1 MENVAK
7 KKPKKKASEAEKPGA
22 ADDKLTGQDI
32 EDAKKRR
39 KLFLRAKTK
48 AAERFAAAARQKLGN
63 MVKGVAVI
71 GSIAR
76 GDFTP
81 GSDIDVLVVI
91 DDTRRDVPDE
101 LKEKML
107 AMLNSIGK
115 EIDKKMQVQIH
126 TLTELF
132 QFATGGDN
140 IIYNFLRHMKIVYDG
155 GVLKPMRKLLKSGE
169 IKPTKE
175 SVMRSMD
182 GAGFYMK
189 KVDQYVEWIVERYYR
204 AITWASNAF
213 IMSMDRPPAAVP
225 EIPLVLKGYADQGVL
240 PQEVPAIAA
249 EVIQLHK
256 AVEHGEVEPTTEQ
269 IHELKP
275 KVDSF
280 LEVLRNEVV
289 GSVVEEGLKG
299 SVKAKIKTMPKIIFE
314 FPEGRAF
321 AWLLQDGVY
330 VAHYKGDKLSAVY
343 KSQVEEGEVDD
354 FEKVKHEDL
363 FQAMETSELKPLIN
377 PELIRMIYGALPAG
391 VRQKPEK
398 VAVEYPGRAMVD
410 LGDAVKLG

>member
-1 MENVAK
+1 LIVGNVGK
-7 KKPKKKASEAEKPGA
+7 KKKNEGGPEPEPAG
-22 ADDKLTGQDI
+22 DKLTGRDI
-32 EDAKKRR
+32 EEAKKKR
-39 KLFLRAKTK
+39 KLFLRAKVK
-48 AAERFAAAARQKLGN
+48 AAERFAAAARQKLGH

-101 LKEKML
+101 LKEKLL
-107 AMLNSIGK
+107 AMLNKMGK
-115 EIDKKMQVQIH
+115 GIDKKMQVQIH

-132 QFATGGDN
+132 KFATGGDN
-140 IIYNFLRHMKIVYDG
+140 IIYNFLRHMDIVYDG

-182 GAGFYMK
+182 GAEFYMK
-189 KVDQYVEWIVERYYR
+189 KVNQYVEWIVERYYR

-213 IMSMDRPPAAVP
+213 VMSMEQPPAAVP
-225 EIPLVLKGYADQGVL
+225 EIPLVLKKYADQGVL

-256 AVEHGEVEPTTEQ
+256 AVEHGDVEPTMDQ

-275 KVDSF
+275 RVDSF
-280 LEVLRNEVV
+280 LEVIRKEVV

-314 FPEGRAF
+314 FSKGRAF
-321 AWLLQDGVY
+321 AWLLQEGVF
-330 VAHYKGDKLSAVY
+330 VAHYKGDKLDAVY
-343 KSQVEEGEVDD
+343 KSKVEEGEVEE
-354 FEKVKHEDL
+354 FKKVKHEEL
-363 FQAMETSELKPLIN
+363 FKAMESSELKPLIN
-377 PELIRMIYGALPAG
+377 PDLIRMIYRALPG
-391 VRQKPEK
+391 SVRKKPKK
-398 VAVEYPGRAMVD
+398 VAIEYPGRAMVD
-410 LGDAVKLG
+410 LDDAISLE